1 MTHKPLGIV
10 WFKRDLRLGD
20 HAPLVAA
27 EKSGLHLSYIYIIE
41 PTEWAAPE
49 NALRHWQ
56 FQWASIEQINQQ
68 LAPYNRKIEVY
79 FGEALPIFEKIAQQN
94 VIQHVWSYQ
103 ESGPPRTFQRD
114 LELKRFFQAK
124 SITWTE
130 FQRDGIIR
138 GLKNRKD
145 WDKAWYGYVNAP
157 QQDFLLDTTQ
167 HFVALDIGFPLP
179 ITTLKE
185 LKNYPKTFQKAGPLY
200 AVKYLQD
207 FLANR
212 IDGYQKGISK
222 PALSRKTC
230 SRLSPFIAWGN
241 LSIRQV
247 VQATASEMK
256 KKSYKKNHQ
265 SFLTRLHWH
274 CHFIQK
280 FETDCTYAT
289 HCINKAYE
297 NAPYPKNEYFLE
309 AWKSG
314 QTGFPLVDANMRCLA
329 QTGWI
334 NFRMRA
340 LLVSFLCHN
349 LLQDWKD
356 GVHHMARLFLDFE
369 PGIHYPQ
376 FQMQAGTTGVNTIR
390 VYNPIHNSYKHDPQG
405 VFIRQWVPEL
415 AKLPDALIH
424 EPWKMTSI
432 EAETYGFE
440 LGKDY
445 PLPII
450 DPKDSRK
457 EERKFLWDIRKSA
470 QAKREGQKIIETLV
484 RPSEPRQKPKTKQ
497 AQTKRKQNIEPNNGQ
512 LPLL

>member
-1 MTHKPLGIV
+1 MKNELGIV
-10 WFKRDLRLGD
+10 WFKRDLRLQD
-20 HAPLVAA
+20 HAPLAA
-27 EKSGLHLSYIYIIE
+27 AQNSSLPLLYLYILE
-41 PTEWAAPE
+41 PEEFEAPE
-49 NALRHWQ
+49 NSLRHWQ
-56 FQWASIEQINQQ
+56 FQWQSIVQINAE
-68 LAPYNRKIEVY
+68 LAKYDQKISFC
-79 FGEALPIFEKIAQQN
+79 FGSAFAIFEALLQQYD
-94 VIQHVWSYQ
+94 IKQVWSYQ
-103 ESGPPRTFQRD
+103 ESGTPRTFLRD
-114 LELKRFFQAK
+114 KALKKHFAQNA
-124 SITWTE
+124 INWQE

-138 GLKNRKD
+138 GLKNRKN
-145 WDKAWYGYVNAP
+145 WDRSWFAYVNSP
-157 QQDFLLDTTQ
+157 VIENQFKFGGNVQWENTFKVPEQLVQQ
-167 HFVALDIGFPLP
+167 
-179 ITTLKE
+179 LKAYP
-185 LKNYPKTFQKAGPLY
+185 NYYQKAGPLY
-200 AVKYLQD
+200 AEKYLAS
-207 FLANR
+207 FLNER
-212 IDGYQKGISK
+212 IYAYQKGISK
-222 PALSRKTC
+222 PALSRRTC
-230 SRLSPFIAWGN
+230 SRLSPFLAWGN

-247 VQATASEMK
+247 VRATSAHMNK
-256 KKSYKKNHQ
+256 NPQYKHHFEA
-265 SFLTRLHWH
+265 FLTRLHWH

-289 HCINKAYE
+289 TCINKAYE
-297 NAPYPKNEYFLE
+297 NAPYPKNESFLE

-369 PGIHYPQ
+369 PGIHFPQ

-424 EPWKMTSI
+424 EPWKMTSL
-432 EAETYGFE
+432 EAKTYGFE
-440 LGKDY
+440 PGKDY

-484 RPSEPRQKPKTKQ
+484 RPSESRQKPKTKQ